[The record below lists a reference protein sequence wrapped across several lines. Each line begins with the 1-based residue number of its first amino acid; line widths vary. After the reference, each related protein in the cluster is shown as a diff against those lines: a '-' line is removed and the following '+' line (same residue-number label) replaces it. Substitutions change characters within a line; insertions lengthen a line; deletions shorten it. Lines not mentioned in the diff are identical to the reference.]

1 MKIIIEKNSPSVSTE
16 PDLTRLEY
24 HLSDYET
31 ADCLL
36 IAFIRIMQCIGYGEK
51 TVHNAIMQIV
61 EDFGLNKEMECHN

>member
-36 IAFIRIMQCIGYGEK
+36 IAFIRIMLAPWLCIKDRE
-51 TVHNAIMQIV
+51 
-61 EDFGLNKEMECHN
+61 